1 MKGCPGGSRGGS
13 ASYFGFSSRFPK
25 RKGTSDPPTYQLWHD
40 LDILVNRKFWQRKRD
55 VLAIGAKRDRTKP
68 PGPTPVSQRTKSA
81 YWVTRVP
88 ADVCLGSRAAP
99 ADLYAMSVHPRLSD
113 VLFRRAMC
121 SDVPNAMPLLF
132 CAKPGSL
139 SPSLRIEESGE
150 KY

>member
-1 MKGCPGGSRGGS
+1 MPLLHCNDDSQLTVEKGHELPS
-13 ASYFGFSSRFPK
+13 
-25 RKGTSDPPTYQLWHD
+25 
-40 LDILVNRKFWQRKRD
+40 
-55 VLAIGAKRDRTKP
+55 
-68 PGPTPVSQRTKSA
+68 
-81 YWVTRVP
+81 
-88 ADVCLGSRAAP
+88 

-132 CAKPGSL
+132 CAKSRNL